1 MPTIDL
7 TISRDYAS
15 WVVHAHTLRGRAVLE
30 ALSIAD
36 GTKLDTASH
45 LSLLEAA
52 QRAGL
57 EVNT

>member
-1 MPTIDL
+1 MDIK
-7 TISRDYAS
+7 IERDFSTWRAT
-15 WVVHAHTLRGRAVLE
+15 ALTLRGRAVLE

-36 GTKLDTASH
+36 GTHLDTADH

-57 EVNT
+57 EVGA